1 MADSNT
7 GAETHKM
14 SLKQTAVTESK
25 EVFQKQNDG
34 GMSRDTE
41 ANSEGTGNGQ
51 NRNSLSIRAR

>member
-7 GAETHKM
+7 GAGNTQE

-34 GMSRDTE
+34 ACQRDTE
-41 ANSEGTGNGQ
+41 ANSKPLAMAKTGTAWA
-51 NRNSLSIRAR
+51 SE